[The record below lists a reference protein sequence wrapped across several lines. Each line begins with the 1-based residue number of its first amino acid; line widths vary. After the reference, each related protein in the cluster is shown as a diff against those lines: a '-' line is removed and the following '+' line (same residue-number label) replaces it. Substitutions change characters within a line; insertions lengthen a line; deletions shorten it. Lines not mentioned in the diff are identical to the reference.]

1 MPRIVQQTPSK
12 GKVKITKVTHGWS
25 YRWWIEDHEDGND
38 NENCKNYDGDRDDD
52 DDPEEEWWQW
62 CLTGGEKTNGW
73 TKGCGGDKA
82 EKGDAEGYFCDGDEG
97 GLDDPD
103 KAQELDGHDHPQ
115 DGERGVLHDQDQ
127 YQCRPV
133 DDHGQHTSG
142 RVRSG
147 LFWIFNFYSLY
158 CAIKVK
164 VGFFDFFAHCSWI
177 NLFVG
182 GGLSDCWALRPGCLS
197 WVEYLLL
204 VFLGETSIRKK
215 CVLSCIFQISC
226 PPPPI
231 QAT

>member
-1 MPRIVQQTPSK
+1 M
-12 GKVKITKVTHGWS
+12 
-25 YRWWIEDHEDGND
+25 
-38 NENCKNYDGDRDDD
+38 
-52 DDPEEEWWQW
+52 
-62 CLTGGEKTNGW
+62 TGGEKTNGW

-82 EKGDAEGYFCDGDEG
+82 EKGDAEGHFYDGDEG

-147 LFWIFNFYSLY
+147 LFSIFNFYCLY

-164 VGFFDFFAHCSWI
+164 LGFFYLFAHS
-177 NLFVG
+177 
-182 GGLSDCWALRPGCLS
+182 S
-197 WVEYLLL
+197 
-204 VFLGETSIRKK
+204 
-215 CVLSCIFQISC
+215 
-226 PPPPI
+226 
-231 QAT
+231 